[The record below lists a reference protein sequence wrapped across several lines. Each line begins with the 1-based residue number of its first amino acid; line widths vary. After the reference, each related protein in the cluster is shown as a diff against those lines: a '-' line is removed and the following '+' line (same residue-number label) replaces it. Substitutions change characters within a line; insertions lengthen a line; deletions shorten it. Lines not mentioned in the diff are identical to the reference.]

1 MHLTFF
7 PYDFQYKV
15 KESKVLV
22 YLYGKDSTGKKI
34 CVVVGHQPF
43 FYAKIADLNKV
54 EEKLRSLKVEMDGK
68 EGIITG
74 FEPIEKELIG
84 KKEIFYKIFT
94 NFPKAVPLLSKELEH
109 LGIKTYEKDIL
120 FIHRFL
126 RDTGILP
133 FSGVEIEG
141 DFAQN
146 EEPHFRVPLF
156 FAKKITPLQN
166 TPASHLK
173 ILAVD
178 LETYAKTRVIDMQKN
193 PILMI
198 ALSGIDE
205 QGTLFKKVLTWKP
218 FPCEELDYIE
228 ILADE
233 TAVLQRFRDLL
244 IGYQPDVIT
253 GYNSDGF
260 DLPYLSIRAEKNKV
274 KLDLGVDG
282 SPLFALGDARDS
294 KESKIVGIL
303 HLDLYQFIKRIFG
316 RNLKTDSYSLDAV
329 AQELL
334 GHAKHKVD
342 LDQLHDV
349 WDNAHL
355 SQEKSEKLKAFC
367 AYNIQDADL
376 TLKLCQKLLADMI
389 TFSQVTGLPTFD
401 VVRMSFS
408 RLVESYIMK
417 RAIEFAVLAPNRP
430 TDYEMQ
436 QRMQNSYEGGFV
448 FQPKPGFYKDI
459 VVFDYRSL
467 YPSIITAHNIGPES
481 FQCMCCGE
489 KKEKK
494 VPQFS
499 EYWFCGREKK
509 FLPTILEDVLLR
521 RAEIKKQIKQAK
533 IATAND
539 EQEIKMLESRSYAF
553 KLLANSFYGYLGFSG
568 ARWYCFPCAQ
578 ATTAYARNYIQ
589 GTIKKAEEAGFSVC
603 YSDTDSCFLLL
614 GTKKI
619 EDAKMFMENINK
631 ELPGHME
638 LEMEGYYSRGIFVA
652 LKHGEKDD
660 KKDDRKGAKKK
671 YALLR
676 EDGKL
681 KIVGFEMVRRNW
693 SLLAKEVQEKVLQ
706 MVLDEQVKE
715 ALQYVR
721 QVISELKSGKIEKKK
736 LVIRMKITRDLDK
749 YASVGPHVAVARKM
763 IAKGYPVNTGMIVE
777 YIIVTGSGLVR
788 ERAALL
794 EEVDEGKYDAE
805 YYLTHQLVP
814 AVTSIFSVFGIT
826 EEEIFKESRQTGLG
840 AFG

>member
-1 MHLTFF
+1 MRILFF
-7 PYDFQYKV
+7 PYDFQYRV
-15 KESKVLV
+15 KNSQTLV
-22 YLYGKDSTGKKI
+22 YLYGKDSEGKKI
-34 CVVVGHQPF
+34 CVIAEHPPF
-43 FYAKIADLNKV
+43 FYAKITDLRLV
-54 EEKLRSLKVEMDGK
+54 EDHLKNIKISLGSK
-68 EGIITG
+68 EAFITHL
-74 FEPIEKELIG
+74 EPVEKELLGI
-84 KKEIFYKIFT
+84 KQLFYKIFV
-94 NFPKAVPLLSKELEH
+94 NFPKAVPPVSKELEA
-109 LGIKTYEKDIL
+109 LGIKTFERDIL

-133 FSGVEIEG
+133 FSSVEVEG
-141 DFAQN
+141 NFLEDTKGK
-146 EEPHFRVPLF
+146 EEISAKIPIFL
-156 FAKKITPLQN
+156 AKKITLAEKSTLSNHP
-166 TPASHLK
+166 SLK
-173 ILAVD
+173 ILAID
-178 LETYAKTRVIDMQKN
+178 LETYAKTRVIDMHKN
-193 PILMI
+193 PILMV

-205 QGTLFKKVLTWKP
+205 QGKLFRKVLTWKP
-218 FPCEELDYIE
+218 FPCEDLEYME

-233 TAVLQRFRDLL
+233 AEVLRRFKELFQE
-244 IGYQPDVIT
+244 YQPDIVT

-260 DLPYLSIRAEKNKV
+260 DLPYLSIRAEKYSILLN
-274 KLDLGVDG
+274 LGMDG
-282 SPLFALGDARDS
+282 STLQAIGDAQGS
-294 KESKIVGIL
+294 KESKISGVL

-342 LDQLHDV
+342 LDQLHEV
-349 WDNAHL
+349 WDNGDTD
-355 SQEKSEKLKAFC
+355 KLKIFC
-367 AYNIQDADL
+367 AYNLQDADL

-401 VVRMSFS
+401 VIRMSFS

-417 RAIEFAVLAPNRP
+417 RGTEFNVLAPNRP
-430 TDYEMQ
+430 SDYQIQ
-436 QRMQNSYEGGFV
+436 QRMQESYEGGFV
-448 FQPKPGFYKDI
+448 FQPQPGFYKDI

-481 FQCMCCGE
+481 FQCTCCKE
-489 KKEKK
+489 MKEKK
-494 VPQFS
+494 VPEFP
-499 EYWFCGREKK
+499 EYWFCSKERK

-521 RAEIKKQIKQAK
+521 RADIKKQLKQA
-533 IATAND
+533 TD
-539 EQEIKMLESRSYAF
+539 EQEKKMLESRSYAF

-614 GTKKI
+614 GKKNK
-619 EDAKMFMENINK
+619 EDAKKFMEDVNK
-631 ELPGHME
+631 TLPGHME

-660 KKDDRKGAKKK
+660 KKGAKKK
-671 YALLR
+671 YALRR

-681 KIVGFEMVRRNW
+681 KITGFETVRRNW
-693 SLLAKEVQEKVLQ
+693 SALAKEVQEKVLQ

-721 QVISELKSGKIEKKK
+721 QVIGELKSGKIEKKK

-763 IAKGYPVNTGMIVE
+763 IAKGYPIHNGMIVE
-777 YIIVTGSGLVR
+777 YIIIAGSGLVR

-794 EEVDEGKYDAE
+794 EEVKEGSYDAE
-805 YYLTHQLVP
+805 YYLTHQVIP
-814 AVTSIFSVFGIT
+814 AVTSIFSVFGIS
-826 EEEIFKESRQTGLG
+826 EDEIFKESRQMGLG

>member
-1 MHLTFF
+1 MRLAFF

-15 KESKVLV
+15 KNNKTQV
-22 YLYGKDSTGKKI
+22 YLYGKSSSGEKI
-34 CVVVGHQPF
+34 CVLVEHQPF
-43 FYAKIADLNKV
+43 FYAKILDAKKV
-54 EEKLRSLKVEMDGK
+54 EEKIKKLKVEMDNK
-68 EGIITG
+68 EGFITHL
-74 FEPIEKELIG
+74 EPVEKELIG
-84 KKEIFYKIFT
+84 KKGLFYKIFV
-94 NFPKAVPLLSKELEH
+94 NFPKAVPLLSKELEN
-109 LGIKTYEKDIL
+109 LKIKTYEKDIL

-133 FSGVEIEG
+133 FAGTEVEG
-141 DFAQN
+141 DFSEQQT
-146 EEPHFRVPLF
+146 ESKFRIPLF
-156 FAKKITPLQN
+156 EATKITPLQN
-166 TPASHLK
+166 TKTPSLK
-173 ILAVD
+173 ILALD
-178 LETYAKTRVIDMQKN
+178 LETYAKTRVIDMQNN
-193 PILMI
+193 PLLMI

-205 QGTLFKKVLTWKP
+205 RGKLFRKVLTWKP
-218 FPCEELDYIE
+218 FPCEDLEYME

-233 TAVLQRFRDLL
+233 KAVLKRFRGLM
-244 IGYQPDVIT
+244 IEYQPDIVT

-260 DLPYLSIRAEKNKV
+260 DLPYLSIRAEKCNV
-274 KLDLGVDG
+274 TLNLGSDG
-282 SPLFALGDARDS
+282 SSLFAIGDARGS
-294 KESKIVGIL
+294 KESKITGIL

-342 LDQLHDV
+342 LDQLHEV

-355 SQEKSEKLKAFC
+355 SPEKSEKLKAFC
-367 AYNIQDADL
+367 AYNLQDADL
-376 TLKLCQKLLADMI
+376 TLRLCQKLLADMI

-401 VVRMSFS
+401 VIRMSFS

-417 RAIEFAVLAPNRP
+417 RAMGFGVLAPNRP
-430 TDYEMQ
+430 SDYEMQ
-436 QRMQNSYEGGFV
+436 QRMQESYEGGFV

-481 FQCMCCGE
+481 FKCDCC
-489 KKEKK
+489 KETKESK
-494 VPQFS
+494 VPEFP
-499 EYWFCGREKK
+499 EYWFCKKEKK

-521 RAEIKKQIKQAK
+521 RAEIKKQVKQA
-533 IATAND
+533 TD
-539 EQEIKMLESRSYAF
+539 EQEKKMLESRSYAF

-568 ARWYCFPCAQ
+568 ARWYCFPCAR

-589 GTIKKAEEAGFSVC
+589 GTIKKAEESGFSVC

-614 GTKKI
+614 GTKTRD
-619 EDAKMFMENINK
+619 DARKFMEEINK

-638 LEMEGYYSRGIFVA
+638 LEMEGYYPRGIFVA
-652 LKHGEKDD
+652 LKHGETDNK
-660 KKDDRKGAKKK
+660 KGAKKK

-681 KIVGFEMVRRNW
+681 KITGFETVRRNW
-693 SLLAKEVQEKVLQ
+693 SPLAKEVQEKVLQ
-706 MVLDEQVKE
+706 MVLDEKVKG

-721 QVISELKSGKIEKKK
+721 QVIGELKSGKIEKKK
-736 LVIRMKITRDLDK
+736 LVIRMKITRDLEK
-749 YASVGPHVAVARKM
+749 YSSVGPHVAVARKM
-763 IAKGYPVNTGMIVE
+763 LAKGYPVNTGMIVE
-777 YIIVTGSGLVR
+777 YIIVSGSGLVR

-794 EEVDEGKYDAE
+794 EEVKEGNYDAE

-826 EEEIFKESRQTGLG
+826 EEEIFKESRQMGLG
-840 AFG
+840 GWG